1 MPDPMGLENILAMYL
16 AGVAKRNQMRGET
29 PYTLAA
35 NDDRQPFIHFVEPP
49 RVNYVKKPSKVKP
62 GAKPDAK
69 ATEPVKQTATTQPK
83 PKKGDAKAT
92 VTEKDF
98 LSTAQIGELAGSLED
113 FIQTLRPKQPEPV
126 PYIEYQLKPE
136 TPNPNDPAAA
146 AMADFEAAVRASA
159 QSGSDANIF
168 GPAAAPPKTMPGQN
182 GAQIPNPFAP
192 APAPTVPGANP
203 AVIAAITE
211 SGLDVNDPM
220 NAAVV
225 AQLSKLSPA
234 TIVRLGQQITARG
247 YKGNDTKSMW
257 SDLASIMA

>member
-69 ATEPVKQTATTQPK
+69 ATEPVKQTADK
-83 PKKGDAKAT
+83 PVKAKPDAKADPST
-92 VTEKDF
+92 TITEKDIVPT
-98 LSTAQIGELAGSLED
+98 SQIGEISFLLDDLFKKLGPQQA
-113 FIQTLRPKQPEPV
+113 KPEPI
-126 PYIEYQLKPE
+126 PFTAQTQSGPM
-136 TPNPNDPAAA
+136 NQQDPAAK
-146 AMADFEAAVRASA
+146 AMADFEAAVRGETAV
-159 QSGSDANIF
+159 Q
-168 GPAAAPPKTMPGQN
+168 TGQN
-182 GAQIPNPFAP
+182 GAQMPNPFGP
-192 APAPTVPGANP
+192 APAPVAPGANP

-234 TIVRLGQQITARG
+234 TIMRLGQQITARG